1 MLFKIGIVVVG
12 LVVVGVVGVLVAA
25 AAKPNTFR
33 VVRTAE
39 LKAPPDKIFVLMN
52 DFRRFGA
59 WSPYEKRDPEMKRS
73 YSGPESGKGAVYA
86 WDGNKNVGSGRMEI
100 LESTPSS
107 KIVIKLDFSRPF
119 EAHNVVEFTL
129 EPHDKSTTV
138 GWAMEGPV
146 PFIGKIM
153 HVFMNMD
160 RMVGGDFET
169 GLANLQ
175 QIAERQSSAS
185 N

>member
-1 MLFKIGIVVVG
+1 MLLKIGIVVVA
-12 LVVVGVVGVLVAA
+12 LIVVGVVGILVAA
-25 AAKPNTFR
+25 AAKPDTFR
-33 VVRTAE
+33 VARTAE
-39 LKAPPDKIFVLMN
+39 IKAPPERIFPLMD

-59 WSPYEKRDPEMKRS
+59 WSPYEKRDPDMKRS

-86 WDGNKNVGSGRMEI
+86 WEGNKNVGSGRMEI
-100 LESTPSS
+100 LDSTPAS
-107 KIVIKLDFSRPF
+107 KVVIKLDFMSPF
-119 EAHNVVEFTL
+119 QAHNLVEFTL
-129 EPHDKSTTV
+129 VPHDGSTTV
-138 GWAMEGPV
+138 GWIMEGPV

-169 GLANLQ
+169 GLANLKL
-175 QIAERQSSAS
+175 IAEKQSTAS